1 MFCAPRR
8 RLESRMALETP
19 PSAVNG
25 GQTTMSTSLTLA
37 NSILRSLIKSSA
49 SATVLFIFQL
59 PATISL
65 RSLFIWNWRLLITQ
79 RRYPRQDPASE
90 ELKTGAAAGA
100 HEGDFVAQPG
110 LVESL
115 DAVAAANDALGAIF
129 LSGFSHRASDGIG
142 AVSKTLVLK
151 QTHRAV
157 PEDGLGFEDHLGV
170 SLNGS
175 RADVQARRI
184 LRTIWIGIQSRALPI
199 SDRLALLVQLIGLDR
214 RRHHVVG
221 GQQELR
227 IPGLGFG
234 QRNFGDVH
242 FVWFHQRCAHSKP
255 LRQPEG
261 VSHGA
266 ADQNGVGLFEQT
278 VYDLNFV

>member
-79 RRYPRQDPASE
+79 RGYPGQDAAFE

-100 HEGDFVAQPG
+100 HESDFVAQPG
-110 LVESL
+110 LVEGL
-115 DAVAAANDALGAIF
+115 DAVAAADDALDAIL
-129 LSGFSHRASDGIG
+129 LSGFSHRASNGIG

-151 QTHRAV
+151 QTHRTV
-157 PEDGLGFEDHLGV
+157 PEDGTV
-170 SLNGS
+170 
-175 RADVQARRI
+175 RWVC
-184 LRTIWIGIQSRALPI
+184 LRTSVL
-199 SDRLALLVQLIGLDR
+199 
-214 RRHHVVG
+214 
-221 GQQELR
+221 
-227 IPGLGFG
+227 
-234 QRNFGDVH
+234 
-242 FVWFHQRCAHSKP
+242 
-255 LRQPEG
+255 
-261 VSHGA
+261 
-266 ADQNGVGLFEQT
+266 
-278 VYDLNFV
+278 